1 MVGHCQFFFTNLF
14 SSQTLLSLSL
24 ECWQYVHAFKALS
37 LTHVLD
43 SVSILVFASLH
54 VWLHLPHT
62 RHFAYWHVTCLF
74 PPPLSL
80 SPVTDVNDVD
90 IICPYSNL
98 IRDLRSNLY
107 SSLSKSIQYLIRIRF
122 ISISL
127 IYIYISII
135 KFGYLKYRYL
145 FKSHPT
151 QLHNIYIQIK
161 NMKTNMVQALSV
173 RIRFDYTPTRRD
185 SLW

>member
-1 MVGHCQFFFTNLF
+1 VLTIRSCFQGTVVDTRPGLCFHPSICQFACLCITPATYK
-14 SSQTLLSLSL
+14 TLRLLACHMSFPSPSLS
-24 ECWQYVHAFKALS
+24 
-37 LTHVLD
+37 
-43 SVSILVFASLH
+43 
-54 VWLHLPHT
+54 P
-62 RHFAYWHVTCLF
+62 
-74 PPPLSL
+74 
-80 SPVTDVNDVD
+80 PVTDVNDVD

-98 IRDLRSNLY
+98 IRGLRSNLY

-122 ISISL
+122 ISISP

-173 RIRFDYTPTRRD
+173 RIRFDYTLTRRD
-185 SLW
+185 SL